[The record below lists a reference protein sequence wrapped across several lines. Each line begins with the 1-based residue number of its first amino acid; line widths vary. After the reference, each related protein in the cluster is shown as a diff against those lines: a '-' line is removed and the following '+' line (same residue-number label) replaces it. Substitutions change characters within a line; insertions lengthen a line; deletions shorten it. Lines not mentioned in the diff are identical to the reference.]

1 MATETRSHRVDEAL
15 RRASVY
21 ELFAHA
27 FAYPN
32 DERIEALRAVAGEV
46 LVTTRSPLLLRFA
59 TIAQDVGRPALEPA
73 FVSLSTFSSS
83 PDCPTFETA
92 YFGSDA
98 QQQTQRMADIAGFYR
113 AFGVAS
119 PEGGYR
125 PDDLPV
131 ELDFMAYLC
140 RKEAFAAE
148 HLGAPRV
155 GQARRAQR
163 MFLEEHLGRWAPQLG
178 ANVADHVPPAHFYGL
193 AGETLVAWISSEC
206 RVLGAAPEPVS
217 GNPIASWPA
226 PVSHGPEFAT
236 GGSFIPIAS
245 WPAPVSH
252 VPEFATGGSFIPIQ
266 ELQQPV
272 VR

>member
-1 MATETRSHRVDEAL
+1 MATATRPHQIDEAL

-27 FAYPN
+27 FAYP
-32 DERIEALRAVAGEV
+32 DDDRIEALHTSAGEV
-46 LVTTRSPLLLRFA
+46 LVSNRSPLVLRLA
-59 TIAQDVGRPALEPA
+59 TIAQDVGRAALEPA

-155 GQARRAQR
+155 GQSRRAQR
-163 MFLEEHLGRWAPQLG
+163 MFLEEHLGRWAPRFG
-178 ANVADHVPPAHFYGL
+178 ARVAKHAPPGHFYGL
-193 AGETLVAWISSEC
+193 AGETLAAWIASEC
-206 RVLGAAPEPVS
+206 RDLGADPEPVT
-217 GNPIASWPA
+217 GDPVPSWPA
-226 PVSHGPEFAT
+226 PVSHGPEFAG
-236 GGSFIPIAS
+236 GGSFIPI
-245 WPAPVSH
+245 
-252 VPEFATGGSFIPIQ
+252 E
-266 ELQQPV
+266 ELQQPG